1 MIYVPSRMGQLNR
14 RALLRQL
21 QKLGVASRAELAKA
35 LGMSQP
41 TAGKIVD
48 ELLAMDVLE
57 EAFENDERNGNGQGD
72 ASTPLGRPGRKLR
85 LNHSRAKFLGI
96 QLGVN
101 TTTLAG
107 LTLGVADA
115 DHWPVSFEIP
125 GSEPHPAKAWEK
137 QLRQAAKALGGG
149 GFLGVVLSAPG
160 LVDEATNRILFSP
173 NIHWTEKA
181 DLAAIVARVWPVP
194 VLLVQEERA
203 LALGHHLANPDC
215 DDFLLVDFGE
225 GVGGAIIVEGK
236 PLYNPLPI
244 SGEIGHTPVPGNL
257 RPCGCGAVGCMETLI
272 SVRGLLASFASAAPA
287 AENSWRGL
295 HQQIEQHGVE
305 PWLAQS
311 LDPAAAAIA
320 GALNVL
326 GLRRVV
332 ITGSLTELPPV
343 VMQYL
348 SHAVQNG
355 AMWARFGQV
364 ECISAP
370 RRRTA
375 GLVAVGIDRLVV
387 PDKHF
392 VPGKLASEKVSRTAR
407 RRAGVPRPVGGASA
421 KTNEKVSRP
430 LKQRA
435 GSETGDPTAK
445 ASRSA

>member
-48 ELLAMDVLE
+48 ELMVMDVLE
-57 EAFENDERNGNGQGD
+57 EVSENGDRNGHGD
-72 ASTPLGRPGRKLR
+72 VSAQLGRPGRKLQ

-107 LTLGVADA
+107 LTLGVASE
-115 DHWPVSFEIP
+115 DHWPGSFEVA
-125 GSEPHPAKAWEK
+125 GTEPDPARTWEK
-137 QLRQAAKALGGG
+137 KLRQAAKSLDGESL
-149 GFLGVVLSAPG
+149 LGVVLSVPG
-160 LVDEATNRILFSP
+160 LVDEAANRVLFSP
-173 NIHWTEKA
+173 NIHWTEQA
-181 DLAAIVARVWPVP
+181 DLPAMVRRVWPVP

-236 PLYNPLPI
+236 PLYNPLPV
-244 SGEIGHTPVPGNL
+244 SGEIGHTPVPGNG

-272 SVRGLLASFASAAPA
+272 SVRGLLASFSAAAPA

-295 HQQIEQHGVE
+295 HDYIVQNGVT

-332 ITGSLTELPPV
+332 ITGSLTELPPA

-348 SHAVQNG
+348 SHAVQSG

-364 ECISAP
+364 ECSSAP

-392 VPGKLASEKVSRTAR
+392 VPGKLGPAKVSQ
-407 RRAGVPRPVGGASA
+407 PVALGRNSA
-421 KTNEKVSRP
+421 THQHNKT
-430 LKQRA
+430 
-435 GSETGDPTAK
+435 T
-445 ASRSA
+445 

>member
-48 ELLAMDVLE
+48 ELIAMDVLE
-57 EAFENDERNGNGQGD
+57 EVAENGDRNGHGD
-72 ASTPLGRPGRKLR
+72 ASAQLGRPGRKLR
-85 LNHSRAKFLGI
+85 LNHSRAKFIGI
-96 QLGVN
+96 QLGLT

-107 LTLGVADA
+107 LTLGGADE
-115 DHWPVSFEIP
+115 DRWPVAFEVT
-125 GSEPHPAKAWEK
+125 GTEPSPAKAWEK
-137 QLRQAAKALGGG
+137 QLRQAAKALGGEA
-149 GFLGVVLSAPG
+149 FLGVVLSVPG
-160 LVDEATNRILFSP
+160 LVDEAANRILFSP
-173 NIHWTEKA
+173 NLHWTEKA
-181 DLAAIVARVWPVP
+181 DLPGIVGRVWPAP

-203 LALGHHLANPDC
+203 LALGHHLVNPDG

-225 GVGGAIIVEGK
+225 GVGGAIIFDGK
-236 PLYNPLPI
+236 PMHNPLPI

-257 RPCGCGAVGCMETLI
+257 RPCGCGAMGCVETLI
-272 SVRGLLASFASAAPA
+272 SVRGLLASFAVAAPGA
-287 AENSWRGL
+287 QHSWQGL
-295 HQQIEQHGVE
+295 REHIGQNGVE

-332 ITGSLTELPPV
+332 ITGSLTELPSV
-343 VMQYL
+343 VMHHL
-348 SHAVQNG
+348 SHAVENG

-364 ECISAP
+364 ECFSAP
-370 RRRTA
+370 RHRAA

-387 PDKHF
+387 PDKYF
-392 VPGKLASEKVSRTAR
+392 NPGRMAAEEISRTAR
-407 RRAGVPRPVGGASA
+407 RRAVPAAGAPGKKDGWPA
-421 KTNEKVSRP
+421 
-430 LKQRA
+430 
-435 GSETGDPTAK
+435 
-445 ASRSA
+445 